1 MECKPV
7 TFKGASGKAYAFHA
21 CALELALN
29 DVGAVYA
36 LTKRTIRRD
45 GEDFFTVVYL
55 SQTGKLGKAIS
66 KHREQLWAL
75 EHECNS
81 VCIHLEEDV
90 MKRIGKIDDLE
101 QYYSLKVTPY
111 AVKREGKGTHGTV

>member
-1 MECKPV
+1 MECKALK
-7 TFKGASGKAYAFHA
+7 FKGASGKAYAFHA

-36 LTKRTIRRD
+36 LTKRTIKSN

-55 SQTGKLGKAIS
+55 GQTGKLGKAIS

-101 QYYSLKVTPY
+101 KYYSPRVEPY
-111 AVKREGKGTHGTV
+111 AVKREGTGSHRTV